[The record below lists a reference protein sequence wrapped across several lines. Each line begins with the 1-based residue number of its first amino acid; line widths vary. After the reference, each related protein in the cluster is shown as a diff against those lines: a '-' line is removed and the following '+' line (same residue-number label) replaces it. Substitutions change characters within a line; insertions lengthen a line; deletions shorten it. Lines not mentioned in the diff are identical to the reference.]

1 MLSRFYLIPQRHG
14 QTDKRTD
21 GRTDRQNIAI
31 SIPRISVLT
40 RDKNETEARKNGEK
54 TQIFD
59 SSLNH

>member
-31 SIPRISVLT
+31 SISRISVLT